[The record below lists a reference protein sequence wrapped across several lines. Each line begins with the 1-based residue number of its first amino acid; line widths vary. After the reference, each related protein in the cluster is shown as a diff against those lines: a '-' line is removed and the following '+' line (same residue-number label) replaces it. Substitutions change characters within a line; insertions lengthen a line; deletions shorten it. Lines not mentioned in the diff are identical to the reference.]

1 LKLAFGE
8 FKLAIDLHRPTFV
21 ALVTE
26 IGELEQ
32 QLATTRNRASRSLW
46 NLPQVLAGDSS
57 GWAPD
62 S

>member
-1 LKLAFGE
+1 LGK
-8 FKLAIDLHRPTFV
+8 FKLAIDLSRPTFV

-26 IGELEQ
+26 IKELEQ
-32 QLATTRNRASRSLW
+32 QLATTRNRASRSVW

-57 GWAPD
+57 GLEPD